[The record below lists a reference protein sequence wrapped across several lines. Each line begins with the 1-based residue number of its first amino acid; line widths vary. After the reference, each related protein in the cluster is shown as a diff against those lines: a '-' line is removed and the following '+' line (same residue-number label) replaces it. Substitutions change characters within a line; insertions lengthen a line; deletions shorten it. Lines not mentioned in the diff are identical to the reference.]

1 MMLLLDVGNS
11 RIKWALADGPRL
23 AEPGAAPHGGA
34 PARALRT
41 LPLPRARVVWLAH
54 VLGPAHER
62 KLVAAIRRRYG
73 VVPRVVRTRKTFGGL
88 SVAYARPARL
98 GVDRFLA
105 MLALWTQTRR
115 PFCVAGAGTALTFD
129 AVDGRGRHQGGL
141 IAPGLTTARAA
152 VRGATRFPLGGQPGR
167 YPTGLGTDTDGCVR
181 QGVLY
186 ACAGLL
192 ERAARD
198 RRGARYLGGGDAALL
213 RPHLEGHWNV
223 RPDLVLEGLLAYAR
237 IRARS

>member
-41 LPLPRARVVWLAH
+41 LALPRARVVWLAH
-54 VLGPAHER
+54 VLGAAHEQ
-62 KLVAAIRRRYG
+62 KLVAAIRKRYG
-73 VVPRVVRTRKTFGGL
+73 VVPRIVCAQRTFGGL

-105 MLALWTQTRR
+105 MFALWTQTRGA
-115 PFCVAGAGTALTFD
+115 FCLAGAGTALTFD

-141 IAPGLTTARAA
+141 IAPGLTTAWAA
-152 VRGATRFPLGGQPGR
+152 VRGATRFPLGGQPRR

-181 QGVLY
+181 QGALY
-186 ACAGLL
+186 ACAGLV
-192 ERAARD
+192 ERAARG
-198 RRGARYLGGGDAALL
+198 RRGARYLGGGDAEIL
-213 RPHLEGHWNV
+213 RPHLEGRWTV
-223 RPDLVLEGLLAYAR
+223 RPDLVLEGLLMYAR
-237 IRARS
+237 VWTRS